1 MPGNCAV
8 ASCKNTWR
16 TGATKSLSFHKFPK
30 DDRLV
35 KVWISRCCRKDPF
48 NARTSVICSEH
59 FEDDQFIRDLKK
71 ELLGD
76 AVKARHIL
84 KDDAVPVRKL
94 PYKTSPVKSP
104 GRTGRTTKRRAK
116 VSLDELLADT
126 TEASDQSMNS
136 NAIDPSESN
145 SKDAGCQSCTSL
157 QAECDRLQKK
167 LEEQLKNQTAERN
180 RLQNRICF
188 WRDIARKNKTSVYP
202 TKVEHSL
209 KRIFSP
215 GQISCLQNGKKAIRW
230 SKEDILHALELRT
243 VSQKAYVY
251 LRSNKQV
258 PLPGVSTL
266 RRWVGGFSCRPGISQ
281 FSLEILKAKGTR
293 FARWDRVCVLSFD
306 EVSVD
311 QRMCYD
317 AREDQ
322 VLGPYSEVLVFM
334 IRGLMTKWKQ
344 PIYFDFNVT
353 LSATL
358 LIKVISELESIGY
371 EVVACAC
378 DMAGG
383 NRGLLSHVGATE
395 SAPYFSNP
403 VDTSRNVWCFADV
416 PHLLKLL
423 RNHFLDHGICL
434 PSGTVIN
441 KDTLLQLMDRD
452 SDELKIVHKLTPL
465 HLNAVGMER
474 QKVRIAAQLFS
485 RTTAAAIRY
494 LFPDKMEMANFF
506 ELVND
511 AFDVLNTRVK
521 TGHFHMTSAYGTQLN
536 TQQQILDSMHK
547 AVGRMR
553 IVGKKTLLPFQKGF
567 LMTITAVKGLFA
579 SVQALYNAQYLLTA
593 RLNQD
598 CLENF
603 FSQLRGIG
611 HHYDHP
617 TPTEVKHRFRLL
629 IVARNSVDLNSSN
642 VRRDADSNGDSLG
655 LPLDDNDSQSDDYLT
670 VNVLSK
676 AYVFL
681 KDADIAQ
688 ADSLTELSADDIDTF
703 FEGDVSEEVVMQS
716 SSTSPG
722 V

>member
-1 MPGNCAV
+1 MPGTCAV
-8 ASCKNTWR
+8 ASCKNTGR
-16 TGATKSLSFHKFPK
+16 NEAGKNLSFHRFPK

-48 NARTSVICSEH
+48 NVNTARICSEH
-59 FEDDQFIRDLKK
+59 FENEQFVRDLRS

-84 KDDAVPVRKL
+84 RDDAIPIRKL

-104 GRTGRTTKRRAK
+104 GRSGRATKRRAK
-116 VSLDELLADT
+116 VSLDELLFDT
-126 TEASDQSMNS
+126 TEVSDQSMNL

-145 SKDAGCQSCTSL
+145 LNDAGCQQCASL
-157 QAECDRLQKK
+157 QAECDRLQKE
-167 LEEQLKNQTAERN
+167 LEKQMNNHIAERN
-180 RLQNRICF
+180 RLENRIRF
-188 WRDIARKNKTSVYP
+188 WRDAARKNKTSFQP
-202 TKVEHSL
+202 RKIEHNL

-215 GQISCLQNGKKAIRW
+215 GQIRCLQNGKKAIRW

-281 FSLEILKAKGTR
+281 FSLEILKAKGSR

-322 VLGPYSEVLVFM
+322 VLGPYSKVLVFM
-334 IRGLMTKWKQ
+334 VRGLMTKWKQ
-344 PIYFDFNVT
+344 PIYFDFNVM

-358 LIKVISELESIGY
+358 LMKVISELESIGY
-371 EVVACAC
+371 EVAACVC

-403 VDTSRNVWCFADV
+403 VDTSRKVWCFADV

-441 KDTLLQLMDRD
+441 KDTLLQLMDWD

-485 RTTAAAIRY
+485 RTTMLQFATSFQIKWRWRTS
-494 LFPDKMEMANFF
+494 
-506 ELVND
+506 LVE
-511 AFDVLNTRVK
+511 K
-521 TGHFHMTSAYGTQLN
+521 S
-536 TQQQILDSMHK
+536 
-547 AVGRMR
+547 
-553 IVGKKTLLPFQKGF
+553 
-567 LMTITAVKGLFA
+567 
-579 SVQALYNAQYLLTA
+579 
-593 RLNQD
+593 
-598 CLENF
+598 
-603 FSQLRGIG
+603 
-611 HHYDHP
+611 
-617 TPTEVKHRFRLL
+617 
-629 IVARNSVDLNSSN
+629 
-642 VRRDADSNGDSLG
+642 
-655 LPLDDNDSQSDDYLT
+655 
-670 VNVLSK
+670 
-676 AYVFL
+676 
-681 KDADIAQ
+681 
-688 ADSLTELSADDIDTF
+688 
-703 FEGDVSEEVVMQS
+703 
-716 SSTSPG
+716 
-722 V
+722 